1 MHDYPWFSPPFHYIQ
16 MPLNAD
22 DYGHAI
28 ERDPD
33 TFIRFLLSQINS
45 ANDPETIASL
55 RHYGV
60 VVVETVHHSTDRKV
74 VIEDREFPL

>member
-1 MHDYPWFSPPFHYIQ
+1 MSNRTIIE
-16 MPLNAD
+16 LNH

-28 ERDPD
+28 QRDPE
-33 TFIRFLLSQINS
+33 TFIRFLLSHINS

-74 VIEDREFPL
+74 VIGNREFPL